1 MKNVKATKKNS
12 IKTGIV
18 LTYIRL
24 AVYLVIAVVYP
35 PYLLQK
41 VGEADNGLYT
51 FAVSVSA
58 LLLLIS
64 FGIESSYV
72 RFATVSEEKNGEEG
86 LKKTNGFYLI
96 VFAVIGILVMLAGTI
111 AAFLYRDG
119 YLYLQEGGSEIRSKL
134 FVLVL
139 ITTLAASSDFI
150 MSLFSWFAYY
160 RSRFAW
166 EQGIV
171 LFSHLL
177 TTGFTV
183 LALYLGGDIV
193 WVAWIGMLAQ
203 FVMDVA
209 NVVYSLGFLKMKFAW
224 MKPAEWKP
232 YLKEILVFSVWIFF
246 VAAFTQ
252 INAYLGKTVL
262 GVMVDPGKTVTV
274 FTYGFQFYAYE
285 SLMSQGISN
294 NFSPKINALVVEHKD
309 KEVASLW
316 LRASKLQMVVLFCVV
331 GGFMTCGLD
340 FVSYWLRNSKL
351 DATNFQQIYYLG
363 AGFLLLWLIPMSET
377 VGIEAQRAY
386 NKHRFLAIFNL
397 ACALVSI
404 GIAIFAV
411 YFLPADLKVY
421 GPLIGMAFSIISGM
435 IIASNIYYKKAMNF
449 PVGHFFASFGI
460 LLAITAVAWVVPFV
474 LFTYGVHLP
483 VTMNGYVS
491 TIIKALVFL
500 AIYVP
505 LVAVYYRKQIKEE
518 ILRIKAKKEANTNA
532 EEIK

>member
-1 MKNVKATKKNS
+1 MDNTKATKKNS

-18 LTYIRL
+18 LTYTRL
-24 AVYLVIAVVYP
+24 AVYLVIALVYP
-35 PYLLQK
+35 PYLLRM

-58 LLLLIS
+58 LLLLLS

-72 RFATVSEEKNGEEG
+72 RFATIGEQKDGEEG

-96 VFAVIGILVMLAGTI
+96 VFVIIGVLVMLAGVLI
-111 AAFLYRDG
+111 AFLYRNG
-119 YLYLQEGGSEIRSKL
+119 TLYLKDASPEIRSKL
-134 FVLVL
+134 FTLVL
-139 ITTLAASSDFI
+139 ITTLAASSDFL

-166 EQGIV
+166 EQGII

-177 TTGFTV
+177 TTGFTA
-183 LALYLGGDIV
+183 LALYLGADII

-209 NVVYSLGFLKMKFAW
+209 NIIYALFFLKMKFAW

-232 YLKEILVFSVWIFF
+232 YLKEILIFSVWIFF
-246 VAAFTQ
+246 VVAFSQ

-262 GVMVDPGKTVTV
+262 GVMVDTGKTVTI

-316 LRASKLQMVVLFCVV
+316 LKASKLQMVVLFCVV
-331 GGFMTCGLD
+331 GGFITCGLD
-340 FVSYWLRNSKL
+340 FVSYWLRNSQL
-351 DATNFQQIYYLG
+351 DVSNFKQIYYLG

-397 ACALVSI
+397 ACAVVSI
-404 GIAIFAV
+404 GIAILAV
-411 YFLPADLKVY
+411 YSLPPEYKVY
-421 GPLIGMAFSIISGM
+421 GPLIGMAFSIIAGM
-435 IIASNIYYKKAMNF
+435 IVASNIYYKKAMDF
-449 PVGHFFASFGI
+449 PVGRFFASFGI
-460 LLAITAVAWVVPFV
+460 LLAITVVAWAVPFV
-474 LFTYGVHLP
+474 LFTYGVHFP
-483 VTMNGYVS
+483 ARMNGYVS

-500 AIYVP
+500 VVYLP
-505 LVAVYYRKQIKEE
+505 LVGVYYRKEIKQEF
-518 ILRIKAKKEANTNA
+518 LSLKAKKEAKRNA
-532 EEIK
+532 EQK

>member
-1 MKNVKATKKNS
+1 MENVKATKKNS
-12 IKTGIV
+12 IKTGII

-58 LLLLIS
+58 LLLLLS

-86 LKKTNGFYLI
+86 LKKTNGFYLVAFI
-96 VFAVIGILVMLAGTI
+96 VIGLLVMIVGTLI
-111 AAFLYRDG
+111 AFFYRDG
-119 YLYLQEGGSEIRSKL
+119 VLYLKDGGPEIRSKL
-134 FVLVL
+134 FALVL

-166 EQGIV
+166 EQGII

-177 TTGFTV
+177 TTGLTA
-183 LALYLGGDIV
+183 LALYLGGDII

-209 NVVYSLGFLKMKFAW
+209 NVIYSLGFLKMKFAW

-246 VAAFTQ
+246 VVAFTQ

-262 GVMVDPGKTVTV
+262 GVMVDAGKTVTV

-331 GGFMTCGLD
+331 GGFLTCGLD
-340 FVSYWLRNSKL
+340 FVSYWLRKSQL
-351 DATNFQQIYYLG
+351 DAANFEQIYYIG
-363 AGFLLLWLIPMSET
+363 AAMLVLWLIPMSET

-397 ACALVSI
+397 SCALVSV
-404 GIAIFAV
+404 GIAILAV
-411 YFLPADLKVY
+411 YYLPPELKVY
-421 GPLIGMAFSIISGM
+421 GPLIGMAFSIVAGM
-435 IIASNIYYKKAMNF
+435 IVASNIYYKKAMNF

-460 LLAITAVAWVVPFV
+460 LLGITAVAWLVPFV
-474 LFTYGVHLP
+474 IFTYVVHFP
-483 VTMNGYVS
+483 SGMNGYVS

-500 AIYVP
+500 AIYLP
-505 LVAVYYRKQIKEE
+505 LIAVYYRKEIHEE
-518 ILRIKAKKEANTNA
+518 ILRLKAKKEAKKNA